1 MKDKFAVLKD
11 YFGYTDFRPGQEEL
25 VDALA
30 QGRDAFGIMPTGA
43 GKSLCFQIPALMA
56 EGITLVVSPLIS
68 LMKDQVYALNQAG
81 ARAAYLNS
89 SLTAGQYRL
98 ALERA
103 AQGAYKIIYVAPE
116 RLFTDAFLAFVQQ
129 AEIAMVC
136 VDEAHCVSQWGQD
149 FRPGYLK
156 IQQFVEA
163 LPSRPVLGAFT
174 ATATT
179 QVQKDVV
186 ELLRLE
192 NPVVVKTGFDRANLH
207 FDVRK
212 PRDKFAELLHILQEN
227 AENSGI
233 IYCSTRKA
241 VEEVCD
247 RLNQAGYSAVCYHAG
262 LPDQDRRNNQD
273 AFLFD
278 KASIMVATNAF
289 GMGIDKSN
297 VRFVVH
303 FNMPKDLESY
313 YQEAGRAGRDGEPAQ
328 CVLLYSGQDVR
339 LNQFLIENSR
349 DNDELEED
357 VRDEVIKRDKERLKQ
372 MTFYCNT
379 QDCLRAYILRYFG
392 ETGLSYCGNCGN
404 CAPKGEDYE
413 EKDITR
419 DAQKILW
426 AVRQTGERFGT
437 RRILLFL
444 RGETSAP
451 GIPGET
457 SVFASLANVP
467 EHTLQ
472 SELSFLQR
480 MGYLKATDDVY
491 HVLKLTEKAE
501 ELFAGTQT
509 IKMMLQKPRPVSAPV
524 HKKQAPAAGP
534 VDEALFEQLR
544 QLRSKLANAQ
554 GVPAYVVFSDATLR
568 DMCAKRPQNNAELMQ
583 VSGVG
588 ATKAQRYGEKFLAL
602 FRE

>member
-357 VRDEVIKRDKERLKQ
+357 VRD
-372 MTFYCNT
+372 
-379 QDCLRAYILRYFG
+379 
-392 ETGLSYCGNCGN
+392 LSL
-404 CAPKGEDYE
+404 
-413 EKDITR
+413 IH
-419 DAQKILW
+419 I
-426 AVRQTGERFGT
+426 
-437 RRILLFL
+437 
-444 RGETSAP
+444 
-451 GIPGET
+451 
-457 SVFASLANVP
+457 
-467 EHTLQ
+467 
-472 SELSFLQR
+472 
-480 MGYLKATDDVY
+480 
-491 HVLKLTEKAE
+491 
-501 ELFAGTQT
+501 
-509 IKMMLQKPRPVSAPV
+509 
-524 HKKQAPAAGP
+524 
-534 VDEALFEQLR
+534 
-544 QLRSKLANAQ
+544 
-554 GVPAYVVFSDATLR
+554 
-568 DMCAKRPQNNAELMQ
+568 
-583 VSGVG
+583 
-588 ATKAQRYGEKFLAL
+588 
-602 FRE
+602 